1 MFGSVL
7 MRNTIKLVQKQYVMK
22 TKILK
27 TEQEYNKACERVYEL
42 IHCSENDIDPNSR
55 EGEEIELLSLL
66 IEKYEQENYRMK
78 APTPIEAIKFRMEQ
92 MNLKQVD
99 VAPLFGGK
107 TRVSEVLNGKR
118 ALTLKM
124 ITLLNRYLGIP
135 LESLIGGNREIRLED
150 KSREKLLKISSIQE
164 YLGKSRSAIV

>member
-1 MFGSVL
+1 
-7 MRNTIKLVQKQYVMK
+7 MK

-27 TEQEYNKACERVYEL
+27 TEQEYNAACERIYKLMHSAGNPIEPD
-42 IHCSENDIDPNSR
+42 SP
-55 EGEEIELLSLL
+55 EGEEIEILSLL
-66 IEKYEQENYRMK
+66 VEKYEQEHHQLD
-78 APTPIEAIKFRMEQ
+78 APDPIEAIKFRMEQ
-92 MNLKQVD
+92 MNLKQKD

-135 LESLIGGNREIRLED
+135 LESLISGNKGISLQEEQ
-150 KSREKLLKISSIQE
+150 KEKLLKITSIQD
-164 YLGKSRSAIV
+164 YLKGSRAAMI

>member
-1 MFGSVL
+1 
-7 MRNTIKLVQKQYVMK
+7 MK

-27 TEQEYNKACERVYEL
+27 TEQQYNDACERIYNL
-42 IHCSENDIDPNSR
+42 INNTENPIKPDSP

-66 IEKYEQENYRMK
+66 VEKYEQENY
-78 APTPIEAIKFRMEQ
+78 PVESPDPIEAIKFRMEQ

-99 VAPLFGGK
+99 VASLFGGK

-118 ALTLKM
+118 PLTLKM

-135 LESLIGGNREIRLED
+135 LESMIEGNREYKLEPE
-150 KSREKLLKISSIQE
+150 KREKLLCVESINN
-164 YLGKSRSAIV
+164 YLSGNRPVMI